1 VFPPHLYGRA
11 VLMRCLLAGNVPA
24 PDADGIPAPTAPEC
38 RGARHAATHP
48 RLHRGSVR
56 CLTTRRAD
64 PWHVRRGVG
73 AARRRRHCA
82 RGRVRR
88 GLPAH
93 RVYAEALARVEAAPT
108 PIADGWQ
115 ARIQA
120 GIQRRAA
127 GVYLYSSLPD
137 EVARRALLTPCHD
150 VAAQVR
156 ASLAARPGG
165 APARPAAGPADG
177 RLPRPGVTTPPSHYT
192 FEDNRTALCT
202 TGL

>member
-1 VFPPHLYGRA
+1 
-11 VLMRCLLAGNVPA
+11 M
-24 PDADGIPAPTAPEC
+24 
-38 RGARHAATHP
+38 
-48 RLHRGSVR
+48 R
-56 CLTTRRAD
+56 CLTTRRVD
-64 PWHVRRGVG
+64 PWHVRGGAG
-73 AARRRRHCA
+73 AARRRRHRA
-82 RGRVRR
+82 HGRVRR

-93 RVYAEALARVEAAPT
+93 GVYAEALAAAASPAEALARVEAAPT